1 MMLRKGMLARKQRTA
16 YLKSDRPKYGRPKPM
31 SDEWRKRNAEGDPK
45 AKVELKKH
53 YLEASQASGRQ
64 PDAPAAEKK
73 KPENR
78 NRSKTHQYIGVY
90 RFGGAEVSKKALKSQ
105 GPKAL
110 TDAIKGSMNTKKMR
124 RSASSYDREVLGF
137 ESGKGPKRA
146 QTEAFIYGVQSG
158 KTGQSLW
165 TAHKNAARGN
175 R

>member
-1 MMLRKGMLARKQRTA
+1 
-16 YLKSDRPKYGRPKPM
+16 M
-31 SDEWRKRNAEGDPK
+31 SDEWRQRNYEGDPK

-64 PDAPAAEKK
+64 PDAPAVEKK

-78 NRSKTHQYIGVY
+78 HRSKTHQYIGVY
-90 RFGGAEVSKKALKSQ
+90 RFGGAEVSKKALRTQ

-110 TDAIKGSMNTKKMR
+110 TDALKGSMNPKSMR
-124 RSASSYDREVLGF
+124 KAASSYDKQVLGF

-146 QTEAFIYGVQSG
+146 QTEALIHGVQSG

-165 TAHKNAARGN
+165 TAHKNAAKGVR
-175 R
+175 